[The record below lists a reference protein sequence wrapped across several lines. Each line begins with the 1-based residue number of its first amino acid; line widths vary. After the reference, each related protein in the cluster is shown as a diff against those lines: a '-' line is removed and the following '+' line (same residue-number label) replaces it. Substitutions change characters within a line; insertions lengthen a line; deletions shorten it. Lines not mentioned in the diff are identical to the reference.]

1 MNDAAQLKHISKLM
15 SLVLRHAPETI
26 GVELDAHGWAN
37 IDQLLARAAQHGTAI
52 TRAQLDAV
60 VSTSDKQRFALSDD
74 GARIRANQGHSL
86 PTVDLELAPSEPPA
100 LLYHGTAERFV
111 DAIRAGGLRPG
122 SRQHVHLSRDAGTAT
137 TVGARHGRP
146 VVLEVDAAAMRA
158 AGHAFYVSANGV
170 WLAVAVPPA
179 FITFPADRRQS

>member
-1 MNDAAQLKHISKLM
+1 MTEAAKLKHISKLL
-15 SLVLRHAPETI
+15 SLGLRHAPETI
-26 GVELDAHGWAN
+26 GLELDAHGWADV
-37 IDQLLARAAQHGTAI
+37 DQLLARAAQHGTAV

-74 GARIRANQGHSL
+74 GSRIRANQGHSISSI
-86 PTVDLELAPSEPPA
+86 DLGLAPSEPPA

-122 SRQHVHLSRDAGTAT
+122 SRQHVHLSRDAGTAS

-146 VVLEVDAAAMRA
+146 VVLEVDAAAMHS
-158 AGHAFYVSANGV
+158 AGYFFFVSANSV
-170 WLAVAVPPA
+170 WLADAVPAA
-179 FITFPADRRQS
+179 FITFPPGRRQT

>member
-1 MNDAAQLKHISKLM
+1 MTEAAKLKHISKLM

-26 GVELDAHGWAN
+26 GLQLDAHGWADVN
-37 IDQLLARAAQHGTAI
+37 QLLARAAQHGTAI
-52 TRAQLDAV
+52 TRDQLEAV

-74 GARIRANQGHSL
+74 GTRIRANQGHS
-86 PTVDLELAPSEPPA
+86 TSTIDLGLAPSAPPA

-122 SRQHVHLSRDAGTAT
+122 SRQHVHLSPDASTAS

-146 VVLEVDAAAMRA
+146 VVLEVDAAAMRS
-158 AGHAFYVSANGV
+158 AGHLFYVSANGV
-170 WLAVAVPPA
+170 WLAEAVPAA
-179 FITFPADRRQS
+179 FITFPAARRQP